1 MITTLTI
8 ATLTPFMVADTQ
20 EQVNNIPQETT
31 ASYSWT
37 EQKAESIIDKDEC
50 RNGATASF
58 SFIPGGRGA
67 QCVDDWHLA

>member
-20 EQVNNIPQETT
+20 EQVDNIPQETT

-37 EQKAESIIDKDEC
+37 EQKAESIIDEDEC
-50 RNGATASF
+50 RNGSTASF
-58 SFIPGGRGA
+58 SLIPGGRGA